1 MDFHHLQYWQ
11 QRAQALK
18 IENRLFIN
26 GRYQAAVAGETFAV
40 EDPAA
45 QRELVQM
52 ARGGQADIDLAV
64 KAARGVFERGDW
76 SQATPSQRKT
86 TLLKL
91 AALMEEHHEPLALLE
106 TLDTGKPIRHSL
118 RDDVPGAIRCLRWY
132 AEAIDKVYGEIA
144 PTGNHALAL
153 IQREPIGVV
162 GAIVPWN
169 FPLLLACWKLGPA
182 LAAGNSVVL
191 KPSEKSPLTAV
202 YLAALAQQAGLPDG
216 VLNIIPGYG
225 HDAGKALALHPDV
238 DALTFTGSTQV
249 AKQLM
254 TYAGESNMKRVWLEA
269 GGKSA
274 NIIFA
279 DCPDLD
285 KAAQG
290 AAAGIFYNQGQVCI
304 AGTRLLVEESI
315 QQEFLQALRKHAAAF
330 EPGNP
335 LDPQTIMGTLI
346 DHGHCEKVVGYIE
359 QGLEQGAA
367 LFLDGR
373 DHSQGSQPSYLGPTI
388 LTQVDNAMSVA
399 REEIFGPVLAVT
411 PFNGEQQALEL
422 ANDSEYG
429 LGAAV
434 WTRDLSRAHRMA
446 RQLKAGT
453 VFVNNYNDGDM
464 TVPFGGYKQS
474 GNGRD
479 KSLHALDKFTEL
491 KTTWISLE

>member
-11 QRAQALK
+11 QRAQALT

-26 GRYQAAVAGETFAV
+26 GRYQPAAEGGTFTV
-40 EDPAA
+40 EDPAG
-45 QRELVQM
+45 QRELTQA
-52 ARGGQADIDLAV
+52 ARAGSADVGLAV
-64 KAARGVFERGDW
+64 SAARAAFERGDW
-76 SQATPSQRKT
+76 SRAAPSRRKAV
-86 TLLKL
+86 LLAL
-91 AALMEEHHEPLALLE
+91 AEQIEQHAETLALLE

-118 RDDVPGAIRCLRWY
+118 RDDIPGAARCLRWY

-144 PTGNHALAL
+144 PTGADALAL
-153 IQREPIGVV
+153 IEREPVGVV
-162 GAIVPWN
+162 GAITPWN

-182 LAAGNSVVL
+182 LATGNSVVL
-191 KPSEKSPLTAV
+191 KPSEKSPLSAI
-202 YLAALAQQAGLPDG
+202 YLGQLAQQAGLPDG
-216 VLNIIPGYG
+216 VLNIISGFG

-238 DALTFTGSTQV
+238 DALTFTGSTLV

-254 TYAGESNMKRVWLEA
+254 VYAGESNMKRVWLEA

-279 DCPDLD
+279 DCPDID
-285 KAAQG
+285 KAARA

-315 QQEFLQALRKHAAAF
+315 QQPFLQALRKHAAAF
-330 EPGNP
+330 APGNP
-335 LDPQTIMGTLI
+335 LDPDTQMGTLI
-346 DHGHCEKVVGYIE
+346 DSGHSAKVADFIK
-359 QGLEQGAA
+359 QGLDQGAT

-373 DHSQGSQPSYLGPTI
+373 GSGPHDAYLGPTV
-388 LTQVDNAMSVA
+388 LTQVDNTMQVA

-411 PFNGEQQALEL
+411 PFNGEQQAIEL
-422 ANDSEYG
+422 ANDSDYG
-429 LGAAV
+429 LGAAL
-434 WTRDLSRAHRMA
+434 WTRDLSRAHRLA
-446 RQLKAGT
+446 RQLRAGS
-453 VFVNNYNDGDM
+453 VFINNYNDGDM